1 MKSLNYLCWCLPLL
15 FPSGVDL
22 RSPVTATIRVG
33 KSHRDVPDKCCLF
46 GRIKVVDSFP
56 DVKIKLVSSFPDIKV
71 KLVSS
76 FPDKPGKWKFVDSFP
91 DFKIKFVDSFPDYTI
106 EYVDN
111 FPSCK

>member
-22 RSPVTATIRVG
+22 RSPVTAVIRPVQPRW
-33 KSHRDVPDKCCLF
+33 HVPDKCCLF

-56 DVKIKLVSSFPDIKV
+56 DVKIKLVSSFSDIKV